1 MIRQYIEIRNIYLST
16 SPMPKVLC
24 IDDEQVILKI
34 LKLFLQDKYEVSV
47 CEKPE
52 EGLNLAL
59 SGEYPLII
67 TDLRMPG
74 MTGLEI
80 IEALEKKEVDCKVI
94 VMTSHPKSD
103 EEQSRLIVNHLQK
116 PINKQVVQEAV
127 QNAFDSMAA

>member
-1 MIRQYIEIRNIYLST
+1 
-16 SPMPKVLC
+16 MPKVLC

-34 LKLFLQDKYEVSV
+34 LKLFLQDKYEVRV

-52 EGLNLAL
+52 EGLHLAL

-80 IEALEKKEVDCKVI
+80 IEALEKEEVDCKVI

-127 QNAFDSMAA
+127 QSAFDSMAA